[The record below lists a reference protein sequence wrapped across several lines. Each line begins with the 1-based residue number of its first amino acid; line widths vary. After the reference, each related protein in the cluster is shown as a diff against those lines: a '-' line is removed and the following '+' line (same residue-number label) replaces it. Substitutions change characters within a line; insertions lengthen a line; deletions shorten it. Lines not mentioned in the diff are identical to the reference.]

1 MPCVDYEP
9 DKSSSIFSERA
20 FSIMRLQN
28 KMKMVI
34 ILIRAKQSH
43 IDDVIFVANLILHR
57 MVLISMV
64 MNAYT
69 PNTDCL
75 QSFIFFFHEIV
86 CLATL
91 YQRHTTIICTVY
103 RTKSENITLWWLI
116 FVVIFEAEQPF
127 RRRQHQSCALHS
139 KTQRCI
145 IISCGNTVAM
155 IAEGDVLD

>member
-91 YQRHTTIICTVY
+91 Y
-103 RTKSENITLWWLI
+103 
-116 FVVIFEAEQPF
+116 
-127 RRRQHQSCALHS
+127 
-139 KTQRCI
+139 
-145 IISCGNTVAM
+145 
-155 IAEGDVLD
+155 